1 MDVKAAQFINKCVLT
16 MVETVRNNESR
27 NDLPQDR
34 TVNKAGALFITCSNN
49 IKDGLYLYILQL
61 LI

>member
-1 MDVKAAQFINKCVLT
+1 MNVKAAQFINKCVLT

-34 TVNKAGALFITCSNN
+34 TVNKAGALFITCSN
-49 IKDGLYLYILQL
+49 IKDGFYLYILQL